1 MKRIPYIYA
10 AKITL
15 ALLVSIELVAC
26 SFTPLRS
33 SEESSGASLASESLT
48 TTTGDNEEA
57 DETTRSDSEKSTR
70 ESARDAE
77 RAINMFLRD
86 QKVIFPKGEVE
97 FETSFQRTNDSQK
110 NVRIGEVVIPV
121 TSRESS
127 SIAFQIRYAITDD
140 LETSI
145 RLPWLYTKSD
155 FDFAFLPAVEGLSD
169 NEEYGLADVQAS
181 LRYQLL
187 RETHKRPDVA
197 LSFQYKADTAGPE
210 TGTDDQRLGFATT
223 VVRTIDPAV
232 VFLQAEYVFVVSDGD
247 LERGDQYSLL
257 LGTGFSLNDRVGYN
271 VRYTMRSTE
280 RTNLNGQSIRG
291 TDQIA
296 DSLQFGLTVQLG
308 KNSYI
313 EPALSIGLT
322 DDAPD
327 SQFRISLSF

>member
-1 MKRIPYIYA
+1 MKSIPYIYA

-15 ALLVSIELVAC
+15 ALLVSIELVGC

-33 SEESSGASLASESLT
+33 TEDSDGASLASESLT
-48 TTTGDNEEA
+48 TTGDNEEA
-57 DETTRSDSEKSTR
+57 DEKIRSDSEKSTR

-77 RAINMFLRD
+77 RALNMFLRD
-86 QKVIFPKGEVE
+86 QKVIFPKGEIE
-97 FETSFQRTNDSQK
+97 FETTFQRTNDSQK
-110 NVRIGEVVIPV
+110 NVRLGAVVIPV

-127 SIAFQIRYAITDD
+127 SIAFQIRYAITDN

-155 FDFAFLPAVEGLSD
+155 FDFAFLPAVEGLSND
-169 NEEYGLADVQAS
+169 EEYGLADVQVA

-197 LSFQYKADTAGPE
+197 LSFQYKADTAGPQ
-210 TGTDDQRLGFATT
+210 TGTDDQSLGFATT

-271 VRYTMRSTE
+271 VRYTMRFTE
-280 RTNLNGQSIRG
+280 RTNLSGESVRG
-291 TDQIA
+291 TDQTA

-313 EPALSIGLT
+313 EPELSIGLT

-327 SQFRISLSF
+327 SQFRISLTF